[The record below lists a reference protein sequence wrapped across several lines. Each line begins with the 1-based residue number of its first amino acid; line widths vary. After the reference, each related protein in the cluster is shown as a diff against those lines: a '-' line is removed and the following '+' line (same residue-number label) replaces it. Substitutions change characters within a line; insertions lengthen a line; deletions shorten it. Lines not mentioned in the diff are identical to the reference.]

1 MEIIIRGAGGPGRRC
16 RTDAEHENVHVGLQR
31 GKEPDE
37 LRPGDVQTTEWRI
50 VVDVIDRDSAPDFR
64 GPHVQGRRGE
74 RFVYLTWGEV
84 GSDGS
89 FAMFR
94 RAKLP
99 LSRVDPALITEADG
113 AGAALVARVAITG
126 GDGGPVC
133 ATAGPDL
140 LTWSVERAT

>member
-16 RTDAEHENVHVGLQR
+16 RTDAEHENVHVGLQQ
-31 GKEPDE
+31 GKEPVE
-37 LRPGDVQTTEWRI
+37 LRPGDVQTTEWCI
-50 VVDVIDRDSAPDFR
+50 EVDVVDHDGTPDFR

-99 LSRVDPALITEADG
+99 LSRVDPALIAQGDEP
-113 AGAALVARVAITG
+113 GAALVARVALTG

-133 ATAGPDL
+133 ATPGPAL